1 MDTKGYGVSLME
13 LFRLLMKKIRVI
25 IAMMVV
31 CVIVMEA
38 VTLLGGTYQSTAIM
52 VIEPKANS
60 STTVTDAKGSV
71 NSLLGSDLTMEQN
84 VESNDVNYRI
94 TTGARLASVCSAVMK
109 SDMILQPIVEDLGLS
124 RTAEDLANDID
135 VESIEDSQMMQIKV
149 KAGTGEEAK
158 AICER
163 LIADSKD
170 MILKLTDAATYEEA
184 YAPQAP
190 KKPMSSGK
198 LKSAIM
204 GLFLGLVLSVAGIII
219 QYMLDDHVRTEKT
232 IVYDLDMKVLGVIP
246 AETEGKKQK

>member
-1 MDTKGYGVSLME
+1 MG

-25 IAMMVV
+25 RAAMSV
-31 CVIVMEA
+31 CGIVMEA
-38 VTLLGGTYQSTAIM
+38 ATLLGGTYQSTAIM
-52 VIEPKANS
+52 IIEPNAS
-60 STTVTDAKGSV
+60 TSTTVTDAKGSV

-109 SDMILQPIVEDLGLS
+109 SDMILQPIVEELGLS
-124 RTAEDLANDID
+124 RTAEELANDIE
-135 VESIEDSQMMQIKV
+135 VESIEDSQMMQL
-149 KAGTGEEAK
+149 TGEEAK

-190 KKPMSSGK
+190 EKPMSSGK
-198 LKSAIM
+198 MKSAIM

-219 QYMLDDHVRTEKT
+219 QYMLDDHVRTEKA